1 MNSVDLHRQQVRS
14 DHRTRDIVN
23 QAISDLPEVGLR
35 RAAEFLFAMGVPQQ
49 VAMRT
54 LVYPGQRRPMAS

>member
-23 QAISDLPEVGLR
+23 QAIAALPEVGLR
-35 RAAEFLFAMGVPQQ
+35 RAAEFLFAMGVPHP
-49 VAMRT
+49 VALRT
-54 LVYPGQRRPMAS
+54 LVYPALRRP

>member
-23 QAISDLPEVGLR
+23 QAIAALPEVGLR
-35 RAAEFLFAMGVPQQ
+35 RAAEFLAAMGVPHP
-49 VAMRT
+49 VALRT
-54 LVYPGQRRPMAS
+54 LVYPAQRRPVH

>member
-23 QAISDLPEVGLR
+23 QAIAALPEVGLR
-35 RAAEFLFAMGVPQQ
+35 RAAEFLFAMGVPHPI
-49 VAMRT
+49 AMRT
-54 LVYPGQRRPMAS
+54 LVYPAQRRPYP

>member
-23 QAISDLPEVGLR
+23 QAIAALPEVGLR
-35 RAAEFLFAMGVPQQ
+35 RAAEFLFAMGVPHPI
-49 VAMRT
+49 ALRT
-54 LVYPGQRRPMAS
+54 LVYPEQRRPYP